1 MSRIEGPPYAG
12 ALGFDLSPVKDDLY
26 DIKPGGLQ
34 GARGA
39 GEPAEL
45 DPVVAELS
53 NALPKYGDQL
63 EVHSNVLKRIVGA
76 AAKIQLLGDAEVVL
90 RKLLEVVVESK
101 TRLVNNREEDIAEVG
116 AKAEKAGTKGK
127 QPDMLSHFGL
137 TIRYKSRI
145 ADKSVETRKKHEEE
159 AKKVPPAAPAATPDP
174 AKPTG

>member
-12 ALGFDLSPVKDDLY
+12 ALGFDLSGVAGDLY

-39 GEPAEL
+39 GDPAEL
-45 DPVVAELS
+45 DPVVAELT
-53 NALPKYGDQL
+53 NALPKYGDAL
-63 EVHSNVLKRIVGA
+63 EIHPNVLKRIVGA
-76 AAKIQLLGDAEVVL
+76 AGKIQTLGDAEVVL
-90 RKLLEVVVESK
+90 RKLLEVVVESR

-116 AKAEKAGTKGK
+116 TKAEKAGTKGK

-145 ADKSVETRKKHEEE
+145 ADKSVETRKKHEE
-159 AKKVPPAAPAATPDP
+159 AKNAAPAAPTPDP
-174 AKPTG
+174 AKPNG